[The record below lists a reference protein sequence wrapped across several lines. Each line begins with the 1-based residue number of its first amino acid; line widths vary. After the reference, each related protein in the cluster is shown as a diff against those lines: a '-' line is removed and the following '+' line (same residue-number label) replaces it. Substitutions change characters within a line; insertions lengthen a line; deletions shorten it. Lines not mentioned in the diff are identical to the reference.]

1 MNRKKS
7 ESITAEAF
15 ARLGKEKQ
23 LQEYSGIIFKL
34 IGLVI
39 DFISAE
45 GETLRIS
52 RGVNFNPYCI
62 LLRGSKKG
70 KEACL
75 HCDVSNALRAA
86 DEKRPI
92 CYTCHAGLHEIV
104 VPVFDDTGIYIGCM
118 TSGQFHL
125 SDSPLLRKKAI
136 LELADRYEVNGEK
149 LFRAYKKSISL
160 TPLQVE
166 GILTYLGLIGKHL
179 TGIRDHLI
187 FMEKI
192 NTPDKIM
199 AVKKYIDD
207 NYASE
212 LSIEQTAQKF
222 HISPDYLAH
231 KFKDA
236 MNVSFQRYVRF
247 RRIAVSREML
257 SGTTLSVSEIA
268 YSCGFGSVS
277 QFNRMFR
284 SAAGMAPGR
293 YRELNRNA

>member
-1 MNRKKS
+1 MNQKKS

-34 IGLVI
+34 TGLVI

-52 RGVNFNPYCI
+52 RGVNFNPYCKM
-62 LLRGSKKG
+62 LRGSKTG

-75 HCDVSNALRAA
+75 QCDISNALRAA
-86 DEKRPI
+86 NEKCPI

-104 VPVFDDTGIYIGCM
+104 VPVYDDTGIYIGCM

-125 SDSPLLRKKAI
+125 SGTPRLGKKEI
-136 LELADRYEVNGEK
+136 LKLAERCGVDGEK
-149 LFRAYKKSISL
+149 LFRAYRMSNSL
-160 TPLQVE
+160 TPVQVE
-166 GILTYLGLIGKHL
+166 GILAYLGLIGKHL

-192 NTPDKIM
+192 NMPDKIK
-199 AVKKYIDD
+199 AVKKYIDE
-207 NYASE
+207 NYASQ
-212 LSIEQTAQKF
+212 LSIEQTAQN
-222 HISPDYLAH
+222 AV
-231 KFKDA
+231 
-236 MNVSFQRYVRF
+236 NVSFQRYVRF

-257 SGTTLSVSEIA
+257 TGTTLSVSEIA
-268 YSCGFGSVS
+268 YACGFGSVS

-284 SAAGMAPGR
+284 SSAGISPSC
-293 YRELNRNA
+293 YRERNKFS